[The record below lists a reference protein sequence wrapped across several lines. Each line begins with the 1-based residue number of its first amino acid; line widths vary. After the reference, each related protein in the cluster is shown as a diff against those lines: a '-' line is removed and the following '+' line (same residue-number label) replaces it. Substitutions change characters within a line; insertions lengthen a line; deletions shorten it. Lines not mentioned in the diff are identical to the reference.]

1 MNFDT
6 VNDRQKG
13 DKEKEKGME
22 GSEIEMKGKKGDMEI
37 RVQWR
42 LATEISQWKFKGLWV
57 ASLPTVNVKYSTN
70 GAYIEYDIG
79 PTQF

>member
-37 RVQWR
+37 RVQ
-42 LATEISQWKFKGLWV
+42 
-57 ASLPTVNVKYSTN
+57 
-70 GAYIEYDIG
+70 
-79 PTQF
+79 